1 MAKDPLKD
9 SKQATDKAATDKVDS
24 SKAPKEKPGKES
36 AEARRKRRRD
46 VFSWVLLI
54 SAGLF
59 FLSIRFRTTLASPWQ
74 EIAVVLLFLLPVLVL
89 TLFFWAYPH
98 PLRSMNK
105 KLAAEREALKKETRK
120 KKRKKF

>member
-1 MAKDPLKD
+1 MVKDPGKD
-9 SKQATDKAATDKVDS
+9 PKAATDKPAHDKVDS
-24 SKAPKEKPGKES
+24 SRAPKEKPAKES

-54 SAGLF
+54 CAGLF
-59 FLSIRFRTTLASPWQ
+59 FVSIRFRKTLASPWQ

-89 TLFFWAYPH
+89 SLFFWAYPH

-105 KLAAEREALKKETRK
+105 KLAAEREALKKETKK